1 MDRLIFSFKDTHLDI
16 AVASRSFGSIKI
28 KRALSFKPQNEE
40 QGRNTQYDNLD
51 NITQLK
57 RLLKK
62 NKIRNKKVNVVLSFD
77 GIITRLIEVPFLK
90 KSDLQKFINNN
101 INEYFTVNMSE
112 YYFDY
117 KVIAKETEED
127 KKKKFI
133 ILLVAIPQN
142 RLRDIIGFLRTSGL
156 SPQLISI
163 YPDSIAKLFSKK
175 DEESIAVFDV
185 GKEKSNITILEK
197 GRIFLYSTIS
207 YEIHD
212 EDEDYS
218 ELLDNLGYFLNFYAT
233 RHFGNRVD
241 SICLT
246 GELYES
252 SDLSRRIEEQFE
264 INVTQGL
271 KEAGVKISSIN
282 DLEVNNFVDVL
293 GLNVKEKTI
302 YNKDIDFKD
311 AIEGNKFDRNKVIL
325 TSVAAS
331 AITITILWPLFTF
344 MYIDWNIKKYNVEE
358 INSRIAELDYVE
370 KKLDELNMEKQKYQ
384 GKLEFIDLIKKDE
397 FNYIG
402 ILDTTRKGLPNIA
415 YITSL
420 TMDNQNINVSFSI
433 DNNTLDVARIV
444 VAINKMGIFEV
455 LQIKEV
461 KLDDSVTEASFSLK
475 IKTP

>member
-1 MDRLIFSFKDTHLDI
+1 MDRLIFSFKETHLDI
-16 AVASRSFGSIKI
+16 AVASRNFGSIKI
-28 KRALSFKPQNEE
+28 KRALSFEPQNEG
-40 QGRNTQYDNLD
+40 QGRNIQYDSLE

-57 RLLKK
+57 RLLRK

-77 GIITRLIEVPFLK
+77 GIITRLIEVPYMK
-90 KSDLQKFINNN
+90 KNDLRKFINNN

-117 KVIAKETEED
+117 KVIAKEIEED
-127 KKKKFI
+127 KKKKFT
-133 ILLVAIPQN
+133 ILLVAMPQA
-142 RLRDIIGFLRTSGL
+142 RLRDIIGFLKTSGL
-156 SPQLISI
+156 SPQLVSI
-163 YPDSIAKLFSKK
+163 YPDSVAKLFSKIN
-175 DEESIAVFDV
+175 EESIAVLDV

-207 YEIHD
+207 YEVHD
-212 EDEDYS
+212 EDEDFS
-218 ELLDNLGYFLNFYAT
+218 ELVDNLGYFLNFYST

-246 GELYES
+246 GEFYNND
-252 SDLSRRIEEQFE
+252 DLSRRIEEQFE
-264 INVTQGL
+264 INVTQGI
-271 KEAGVKISSIN
+271 KESGIKVAENK
-282 DLEVNNFVDVL
+282 DLEINNFVDIL

-311 AIEGNKFDRNKVIL
+311 AIEGHKFDRNKVIL

-331 AITITILWPLFTF
+331 TIAITILWPLFTL
-344 MYIDWNIKKYNVEE
+344 MYIDWNIKKYNVEA
-358 INSRIAELDYVE
+358 INNRIAELDYVE
-370 KKLDELNMEKQKYQ
+370 KTLNELNAERQKYQ

-397 FNYIG
+397 LNYIA
-402 ILDTTRKGLPNIA
+402 ILDTIRKGLPDFA

-433 DNNTLDVARIV
+433 ENNTLDVPRIV
-444 VAINKMGIFEV
+444 VAINQMGIFEV

-461 KLDDSVTEASFSLK
+461 KLDDSVTEASFALK